1 MGGRLLDVV
10 GDHLPTRVVEA
21 RLFTGERSPANLR
34 LYARHG
40 YEEAGWE
47 QTPARYAVVHLVKR
61 LG

>member
-1 MGGRLLDVV
+1 MVE
-10 GDHLPTRVVEA
+10 DHLPTRVVEV

-47 QTPARYAVVHLVKR
+47 QTPAGYAVVHLVKW